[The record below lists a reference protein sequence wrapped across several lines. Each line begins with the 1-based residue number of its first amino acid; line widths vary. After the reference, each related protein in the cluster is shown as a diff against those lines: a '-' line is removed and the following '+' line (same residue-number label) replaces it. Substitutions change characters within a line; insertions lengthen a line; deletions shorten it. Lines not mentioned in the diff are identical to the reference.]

1 MKRSE
6 IFSYRR
12 IRLSRLRDDH
22 SVTENSIV
30 HTTSILNDTLGKCLT
45 QSTHIDSPK
54 SKIITDNQ
62 RKNYALLAITSS
74 WNIAM
79 GTKSQGRDDSDEHD
93 PGDGNEDDSDDS
105 EEYDS
110 SETEDH
116 SESIS
121 YQVIFTFPYSISNG
135 SILNQTVFITDPIKN
150 HLIASV
156 TLICINGSSFII
168 NYSTNQPLPHN
179 VCLFLLL
186 NITSPATIREIFTC
200 QVINANS
207 SADYEHAVEGH
218 AAGPSAV
225 FIIAQG
231 IMIFIMMMIICL
243 AQVFKEKHVV
253 NRFGQHL
260 HRMQMPRAVLNGIIQ
275 DPNGMPRNM
284 RSPSIQDQVLAAND
298 LTTTT
303 PGTNRPDQAL
313 ININELTNRMNT

>member
-12 IRLSRLRDDH
+12 IRSSRLRDDH

-62 RKNYALLAITSS
+62 RENYALLAITSS

-79 GTKSQGRDDSDEHD
+79 GAKTQGRDDSDEHD
-93 PGDGNEDDSDDS
+93 PDDNED
-105 EEYDS
+105 YDS

-150 HLIASV
+150 HLIASLI
-156 TLICINGSSFII
+156 LICINGSSFII

-207 SADYEHAVEGH
+207 SNNFEAAVDSH

-253 NRFGQHL
+253 NRVGQHL
-260 HRMQMPRAVLNGIIQ
+260 HQMQMPRAVLNGIIQ
-275 DPNGMPRNM
+275 DPNGIPRNM

-298 LTTTT
+298 LTTTTT

>member
-12 IRLSRLRDDH
+12 IRSSRLRDDH

-62 RKNYALLAITSS
+62 RETYALLAITSS

-79 GTKSQGRDDSDEHD
+79 GTRSQGRDDSDEHD
-93 PGDGNEDDSDDS
+93 PDYD
-105 EEYDS
+105 EEYGS
-110 SETEDH
+110 SETGDH
-116 SESIS
+116 SELHS
-121 YQVIFTFPYSISNG
+121 YQVIFTFPDSIENG

-150 HLIASV
+150 HLIASL

-207 SADYEHAVEGH
+207 STDFEHAVESH

-243 AQVFKEKHVV
+243 AQVLKEKHVV

-260 HRMQMPRAVLNGIIQ
+260 HQMQMPRAVLNGIIQ
-275 DPNGMPRNM
+275 DPNGIPRNM

-298 LTTTT
+298 LTTTTT